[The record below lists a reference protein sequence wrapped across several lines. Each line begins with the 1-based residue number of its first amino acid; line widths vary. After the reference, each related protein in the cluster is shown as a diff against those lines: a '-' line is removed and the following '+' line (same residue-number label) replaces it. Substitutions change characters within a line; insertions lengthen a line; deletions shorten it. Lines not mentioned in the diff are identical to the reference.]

1 MEKSSFGKELRKL
14 MIDNNESL
22 INLAD
27 LFEVS
32 IPFVSSVI
40 SGKKNVPDNW
50 IDKISTHYNLDL
62 QEKRHFTD
70 LAEES
75 KQMLKINLTQCTR
88 PQRGLALQLQ
98 RNLNNLED
106 DEIKQLMEILGE
118 KK

>member
-22 INLAD
+22 IDLAN

-32 IPFVSSVI
+32 VPFVSSVI
-40 SGKKNVPDNW
+40 SGKKNVPDSW
-50 IDKISTHYNLDL
+50 IDKISTHYGLNL
-62 QEKRHFTD
+62 QKENYFRD